1 MQPEYLIL
9 GGLLCAVLVLQL
21 VQLLRRHDSSALE
34 QALREESRIGRGELR
49 EQLESF
55 ARQQESRLDG
65 FARTLADLS
74 VRTDTRLDQ
83 LREALTDDARKA
95 REESAAAQ
103 QRIGE
108 LLGQRLADVRAQLEA
123 FGQQQDARIGAFGQ
137 QLTELIARSDAHMAA
152 LRSGLAEDARKAR
165 QESGDSQ
172 QRFADGLGQR
182 LAELSQRNQQS
193 IGEMRATLEEQLKT
207 LQAGNEHKLEQ
218 MRATVDEKLQSTLNT
233 RLDSSFKLVSE
244 RLEQVQR
251 GLGEMQQLATGVGD
265 LKRVLTNVKNRG
277 SWGEVQL
284 ENILEQTL
292 TAEQYARGVKLHPDG
307 GEMVDF
313 AVRLPGRQAHDAPV
327 WLPIDS
333 KFPREDYERLLDA
346 QEAGDAD
353 AVRTAGNQLEKAL
366 RIQARSIGEKYIV
379 PPHTTD
385 FAVMFLPT
393 EGLYAEAVR
402 RAGLTDALQR
412 EHRVVIAG
420 PTTVTA
426 LLNSLQMGFRTLAIE
441 QRSSEVW
448 GLLGA
453 VKSEFGKFAGILE
466 KAEKQIN
473 TVGKSLGDASRKT
486 RTIERKLRGVESL
499 STDASRALLG
509 MDGETE
515 EPEGDDGEAAPPE
528 E

>member
-1 MQPEYLIL
+1 MTDTSLLYLL
-9 GGLLCAVLVLQL
+9 AGLLLAVLAFQIALF
-21 VQLLRRHDSSALE
+21 LRRPDAALE
-34 QALREESRIGRGELR
+34 SLRARLEEALRNEQRDGRLELR
-49 EQLESF
+49 QQLDGL
-55 ARQQESRLDG
+55 AATQGQRIDG
-65 FARTLADLS
+65 FARHLADLGT
-74 VRTDTRLDQ
+74 RTDGRLDQ
-83 LREALTDDARKA
+83 LRDTLT
-95 REESAAAQ
+95 
-103 QRIGE
+103 
-108 LLGQRLADVRAQLEA
+108 
-123 FGQQQDARIGAFGQ
+123 
-137 QLTELIARSDAHMAA
+137 
-152 LRSGLAEDARKAR
+152 EDARKGRLEAG
-165 QESGDSQ
+165 ESQ
-172 QRFADGLGQR
+172 QRFTEALSAQLR
-182 LAELSQRNQQS
+182 ELTQRNEQR
-193 IGEMRATLEEQLKT
+193 IGEMRATLEQQLRA
-207 LQAGNEHKLEQ
+207 LQEDNARKLEK
-218 MRATVDEKLQSTLNT
+218 MRETVDEKLQSTLTT

-277 SWGEVQL
+277 GWGEVQL

-292 TAEQYARGVKLHPDG
+292 TQDQYARGVRVRPDG
-307 GEMVDF
+307 AEMVDF
-313 AVRLPGRQAHDAPV
+313 AVRLPGRGEADAPV

-346 QEAGDAD
+346 QEQGDPEL
-353 AVRTAGNQLEKAL
+353 VRATGAQLERAI
-366 RIQARSIGEKYIV
+366 RIQAKSISDKYIA
-379 PPHTTD
+379 PPHSTD

-393 EGLYAEAVR
+393 EGLYAEALR

-448 GLLGA
+448 SLLGA

-499 STDASRALLG
+499 GQDQAQALLG
-509 MDGETE
+509 DLGPDE
-515 EPEGDDGEAAPPE
+515 EPEADATDEA
-528 E
+528 